1 MNGQSPDWLT
11 VTVRADLRPGAL
23 VGLSWSLRGLPEDP
37 RVSGPG
43 GHTTAAQVE
52 APLSQTDKTIKS
64 KMRKKHELFSEKAK
78 TGKKKIKKSSLDYI
92 WIGPK

>member
-43 GHTTAAQVE
+43 GNTTAAQVE

-64 KMRKKHELFSEKAK
+64 KRRKK
-78 TGKKKIKKSSLDYI
+78 T
-92 WIGPK
+92 

>member
-64 KMRKKHELFSEKAK
+64 KRRKK
-78 TGKKKIKKSSLDYI
+78 T
-92 WIGPK
+92 